1 MKLGTFRK
9 GDALCFTLLCSLL
22 CGVTA
27 LEAVAARVGF
37 AAAVAAAPRLLCGV
51 AVQEERG
58 GEGHHGAL
66 PASQACRRD
75 LAILTTEDIVGCPG
89 VRATPAALRNLTVRA
104 GRRQAGCGAADRRG
118 RRSAGGGVAAVAA
131 LLHCPGR
138 KLRPTGTVPALYAAS
153 VAIVRTTTAHV
164 FVSHLPPLRLDI
176 LVGDSQVYWS
186 CYFSAAPPAPG
197 SFVMIW

>member
-9 GDALCFTLLCSLL
+9 GDAFCFTLLCSLL
-22 CGVTA
+22 CGVTG

-37 AAAVAAAPRLLCGV
+37 VATVAAAPRLLCGV

-58 GEGHHGAL
+58 GEGHHSAL

-75 LAILTTEDIVGCPG
+75 LAILTAENIVGCPG

-104 GRRQAGCGAADRRG
+104 GRRQAGCAAADRRG

-131 LLHCPGR
+131 LLHCSGR
-138 KLRPTGTVPALYAAS
+138 KLRLTGIVPVLYAAS
-153 VAIVRTTTAHV
+153 IVIIRTTTAHV
-164 FVSHLPPLRLDI
+164 FVPRLPPLRLDI
-176 LVGDSQVYWS
+176 LVGDSQV
-186 CYFSAAPPAPG
+186 
-197 SFVMIW
+197 